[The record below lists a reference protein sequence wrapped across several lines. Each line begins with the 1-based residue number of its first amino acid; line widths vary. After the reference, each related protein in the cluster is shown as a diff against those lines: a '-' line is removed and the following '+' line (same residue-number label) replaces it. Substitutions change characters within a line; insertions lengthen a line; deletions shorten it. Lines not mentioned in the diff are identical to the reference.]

1 MEDWVR
7 YGDELRR
14 PLCVADAL
22 PNSSTVCVVGGG
34 LSGLTVAY
42 RIASKRPDVR
52 VELIEKSDRLGGVIE
67 TWTQGEWVCDVA
79 VNATRA
85 HPAFWRLVD
94 DLGLGARFAPS
105 NPEADA
111 RWVYTRGRSQKLSL
125 WTVLRRGPLKML
137 NGVRR
142 CLLYTSPSPRDLDLS
157 RMPSSA

>member
-14 PLCVADAL
+14 PLCVADDL

-34 LSGLTVAY
+34 LSGLSVAY
-42 RIASKRPDVR
+42 RIASKRPEVR

-85 HPAFWRLVD
+85 HP
-94 DLGLGARFAPS
+94 
-105 NPEADA
+105 
-111 RWVYTRGRSQKLSL
+111 
-125 WTVLRRGPLKML
+125 
-137 NGVRR
+137 
-142 CLLYTSPSPRDLDLS
+142 CLLYTSPSPRDCT
-157 RMPSSA
+157 